1 MNNTYNTRTCFAS
14 RGRGNLLF
22 MQRGPQI
29 KNVGTHCLIVSIC
42 SGFCG
47 LAMNLH
53 SPVLP
58 TAGNIAGSI
67 VHTISWSAN
76 ILTRQRWLHFMNN
89 DFALNLGV
97 VKNIKLDT
105 VTILMTDT
113 QITET
118 YYYICL
124 VRTKVAPI
132 RTMNVKRPLWRQRN
146 MFGTWIKIMWGEQLV
161 DPSVYYIIPEFI
173 SLTVVIS

>member
-14 RGRGNLLF
+14 RGPGNLLF

-29 KNVGTHCLIVSIC
+29 KNVGKHCLTVSIC

-58 TAGNIAGSI
+58 TAGNSAGSI
-67 VHTISWSAN
+67 VHTISWCAN
-76 ILTRQRWLHFMNN
+76 ILTRQRWLENINN
-89 DFALNLGV
+89 DFASNLGI

-118 YYYICL
+118 YYCICL
-124 VRTKVAPI
+124 VKMKVAPI

-146 MFGTWIKIMWGEQLV
+146 MFGARLNIMWGEQLV
-161 DPSVYYIIPEFI
+161 DPSVDYIIPEFI